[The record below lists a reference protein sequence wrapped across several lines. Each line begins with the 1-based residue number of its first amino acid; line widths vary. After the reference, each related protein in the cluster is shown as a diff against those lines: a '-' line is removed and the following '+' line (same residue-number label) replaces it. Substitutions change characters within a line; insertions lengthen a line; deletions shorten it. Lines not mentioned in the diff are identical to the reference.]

1 MSHKVLSVA
10 EMIHNDILRKLT
22 STPSL
27 VSLTS
32 AVKARRCLVADA
44 VPPAARPVL
53 IAALAMQLDEPLLV
67 VVPRQNHADDL
78 AFTLSQLLPEF
89 LVVAWQAPET
99 LPYDIFTQ
107 DRSLA
112 ADRTWFL
119 TQLRSTTPGV
129 FIVPARGLTQLLPK
143 PTTAETRR
151 MTLQVGQE
159 LQPRLLLE
167 FLTQNGYASAPLV
180 QYPASFSRRGGII
193 DFWPPGSDAAI
204 RVEFFGDEIEA
215 IRCFDPATQRT
226 TERLD
231 TLTVLPVSE
240 VPISTY
246 RLAAAKLQELDTRS
260 LRPEVLAE
268 WKRLLERLERGDL
281 VPPPEFVLPFLLSD
295 PATLLDYHAPER
307 PVIILDP
314 GAVRLAFEQFE
325 QQAEEFREISE
336 LSGELPRSL
345 PRPYHASASL
355 LHELNH
361 RPVLWLGATSDASR
375 CSIESS
381 DLGFTTGV
389 PTVAGRLDA
398 LPALLTPYG
407 EKGYTIMIVTEHPD
421 RLLQRLAEWERT
433 LGDEL
438 PKSSVT
444 VARGRLPGGWAHHEA
459 KVLTLTDRELYGISR
474 LPSPR
479 HRRHRPISDDLLS
492 KLTPGVYVVHIDH
505 GVARYGGLVSLVIN
519 GVHREYLLLEYAD
532 NDRLY
537 LPVDQLDRI
546 TLYEGFDAEPK
557 LTRLGSPEW
566 ARIKRRVHE
575 AVRELAFELLQLY
588 AAREA
593 TPGIAFGPDTAW
605 DRELEESFPYEETP
619 DQWRAIQEVKADME
633 RPRPMDRLLCGDVG
647 FGKTEVALRA
657 AFKAVNNG
665 YQVALLVPT
674 TVLALQHYNTFRER
688 LAPYPVRVEMLSRLC
703 TKAEQRE
710 IIAGLRSGSVDI
722 VIGTHR
728 LLQRDVE
735 FKRLGL
741 VIIDEEHRFGVA
753 HKEHFKRLRT
763 NVDVLTMTATPIPRT
778 LYLALSG
785 VRDLSLIATPPVER
799 TPVRT
804 FVTPARDTII
814 REAIVRELT
823 RGGQVYVVH
832 NRVQSITAFA
842 DRLRALVPEARL
854 AVAHGQ
860 MPEAELERIIVA
872 FIERE
877 FDVLVCTAIIESGV
891 DIPSVNTIIIDQA
904 HQLGLTQLYQLRG
917 RVGRRHQRAY
927 AYLLYDDRRPLSR
940 EAQARLEAIQQA
952 TELGAGLQ
960 IALRDLEIRGAG
972 NILGPEQ
979 SGHIAAVGLELYT
992 QLLARAVTE
1001 VRQGRPIEEAP
1012 SVTVDLPVEATIPT
1026 DYCGDEAVRMS
1037 LYQRFAA
1044 IRTAAQ
1050 LDALILELRDRFGPL
1065 PESVQR
1071 LVDLAHLRLWAN
1083 RLGLASIVERDGEV
1097 FIRPVVGTR
1106 LDPEYLRRLIGPGVY
1121 VTPNQVRLV
1130 TTRLACTLWE
1140 AIQHVLREI
1149 EARRATVF
1157 LSAPAVPASTPAQ

>member
-1 MSHKVLSVA
+1 MIQTDVLG
-10 EMIHNDILRKLT
+10 KLI
-22 STPSL
+22 SAPSI

-32 AVKARRCLVADA
+32 TLRLRRCVVADA
-44 VPPAARPVL
+44 VPPAARPAL
-53 IAALAMQLDEPLLV
+53 IAALAVRSGEPLLV

-78 AFTLSQLLPEF
+78 AYAIAQLLPEF
-89 LVVAWQAPET
+89 PVISWQAPET

-119 TQLRSTTPGV
+119 AQLRNATSGV
-129 FIVPARGLTQLLPK
+129 FIVPARGLTQLLPQ
-143 PTTAETRR
+143 PTTVDARSL
-151 MTLQVGQE
+151 TLRAGRE
-159 LQPRLLLE
+159 LRPMLLLE
-167 FLTQNGYASAPLV
+167 FLTESGYAAAPLV
-180 QYPASFSRRGGII
+180 QHPASFSRRGGII
-193 DFWPPGSDAAI
+193 DFWPPGSEAAI

-215 IRCFDPATQRT
+215 IRRFDPATQRT
-226 TERLD
+226 TDRLE
-231 TLTVLPVSE
+231 TITVLPISD

-246 RLAAAKLQELDTRS
+246 RLAAAKLRALDTRS

-268 WKRLLERLERGDL
+268 WSRLLDRLERGEL
-281 VPPPEFVLPFLLSD
+281 VPPPEFALPFLLSD
-295 PATLLDYHAPER
+295 AATILDYHAPDR
-307 PVIILDP
+307 PVVILDP
-314 GAVRLAFEQFE
+314 GAVQLALEQFE
-325 QQAEEFREISE
+325 RQAEEFRDISE
-336 LSGELPRSL
+336 LSGELPRGL
-345 PRPYHASASL
+345 PRPYHTSAFI
-355 LHELNH
+355 LHTLTH
-361 RPVLWLGATSDASR
+361 HPVLWLGASSEPSG
-375 CSIESS
+375 CSAEPS
-381 DLGFTTGV
+381 DLGFTAGV
-389 PTVAGRLDA
+389 PTVTGRLDT
-398 LPALLTPYG
+398 LPALLEPYRV
-407 EKGYTIMIVTEHPD
+407 EGYTIGIVTEQPD
-421 RLLQRLAEWERT
+421 RILQRLTEWAQTSRP
-433 LGDEL
+433 EL
-438 PKSSVT
+438 SDAAVT
-444 VARGRLPGGWAHHEA
+444 VARGRLPGGWAHREA
-459 KVLTLTDRELYGISR
+459 KVLILTDRELYGLTR

-479 HRRHRPISDDLLS
+479 RRGHRPTSTDLLS
-492 KLTPGVYVVHIDH
+492 KLTPGVYVVHVDH
-505 GVARYGGLVSLVIN
+505 GIARYGGLVSLVIN

-546 TLYEGFDAEPK
+546 TLYEAFDVEPK

-566 ARIKRRVHE
+566 ARVKRRVHE

-593 TPGIAFGPDTAW
+593 TSGIAFGPDTAW

-665 YQVALLVPT
+665 YQVAILVPT

-703 TKAEQRE
+703 TKVKQRE
-710 IIAGLRSGSVDI
+710 IITGLRTGSVDI

-753 HKEHFKRLRT
+753 QKEHFKRLRT
-763 NVDVLTMTATPIPRT
+763 NVDVLAMTATPIPRT

-785 VRDLSLIATPPVER
+785 VRDLSIIATPPIER

-804 FVTPARDTII
+804 FVTPARDAII
-814 REAIVRELT
+814 REAILRELA

-832 NRVQSITAFA
+832 NRVQSINAFA
-842 DRLRALVPEARL
+842 DRLRALVPEARF

-860 MPEAELERIIVA
+860 MPEAELERIILA

-940 EAQARLEAIQQA
+940 EAQARLEAIQEA

-992 QLLARAVTE
+992 QLLARAVQE
-1001 VRQGRPIEEAP
+1001 VREGRPIEDAP

-1044 IRTAAQ
+1044 IRTTAQ
-1050 LDALILELRDRFGPL
+1050 LDDLVLELRDRFGPL

-1106 LDPEYLRRLIGPGVY
+1106 LDPERLRRMIGPGVY

-1130 TTRLACTLWE
+1130 TSRLACTLWD
-1140 AIQHVLREI
+1140 ALQRVLQEI
-1149 EARRATVF
+1149 ETRRATV
-1157 LSAPAVPASTPAQ
+1157 LLGAPAAPASASAR